1 MALITLSIEAP
12 DFYQKQGY
20 DVVATIDC
28 DSPGLTRY
36 YMIKKALTHGS
47 ASPAARIRAREA
59 VRDRTPMAVLGH
71 EERFPPPRLNGR
83 CRFRKRSVAT
93 WAFESGS

>member
-71 EERFPPPRLNGR
+71 VRPIPVSPG
-83 CRFRKRSVAT
+83 A
-93 WAFESGS
+93 